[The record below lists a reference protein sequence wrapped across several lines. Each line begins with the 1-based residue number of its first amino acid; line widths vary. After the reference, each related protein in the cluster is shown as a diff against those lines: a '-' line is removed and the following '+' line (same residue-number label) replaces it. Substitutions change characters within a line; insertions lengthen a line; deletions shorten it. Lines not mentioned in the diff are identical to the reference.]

1 MTNKKYVNRL
11 IAIVAAVMLLP
22 SAVLAQD
29 DGPGYIQVRTM
40 IVKSGRVADFLK
52 LQADFAKAEKA
63 AGMSRDFWQE
73 VRGNGSAFHAVR
85 TLDKLGDNDAGFQ
98 APLEG
103 EDWTK
108 WVAALTDTMASSTYQ
123 ILRTYPGHNIPL
135 AEDAELNLML
145 LRFRTVAPVKFL
157 PGQVAPRAASPP
169 LRPRAKRPAGVA
181 RHRPQPVAQ
190 WCAPGRLP
198 APRQEPAPPHKQQE
212 PAREQKPAR
221 KQRREQKPARPGW
234 VGKNGQPRQHGVRHG
249 PMSCRSPP

>member
-22 SAVLAQD
+22 SAVPAQD

-52 LQADFAKAEKA
+52 LQADFAKAGKA

-145 LRFRTVAPVKFL
+145 LRFRTVAP
-157 PGQVAPRAASPP
+157 
-169 LRPRAKRPAGVA
+169 
-181 RHRPQPVAQ
+181 
-190 WCAPGRLP
+190 GRSGDYRDWIENDLLP
-198 APRQEPAPPHKQQE
+198 AIREGGFQGFSYDRMHMGGNNNTWVSATQYANWAAMDEPGLLSHMSQEEVSAML
-212 PAREQKPAR
+212 
-221 KQRREQKPARPGW
+221 
-234 VGKNGQPRQHGVRHG
+234 GKANDMLVESEIKILSYRADL
-249 PMSCRSPP
+249 SY